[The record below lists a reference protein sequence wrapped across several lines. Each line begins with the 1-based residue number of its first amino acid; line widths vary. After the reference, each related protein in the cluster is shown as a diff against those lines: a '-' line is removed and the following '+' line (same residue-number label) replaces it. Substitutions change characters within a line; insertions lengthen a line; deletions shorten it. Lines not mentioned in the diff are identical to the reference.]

1 MILSQSAIALNRLLQ
16 SIQQGTASLNPKHML
31 TKSKC
36 SVIQVGRKSN
46 GIELKL
52 HEEKI
57 YNTESAV
64 YFGEV
69 IHKSGKAKF
78 NINEKCNILQDV
90 PSGTYQTKVGLQL
103 RQAMFVKG
111 FSLNRPTGPIQS

>member
-1 MILSQSAIALNRLLQ
+1 M
-16 SIQQGTASLNPKHML
+16 
-31 TKSKC
+31 
-36 SVIQVGRKSN
+36 IQVGRKSN

-78 NINEKCNILQDV
+78 NINEKCNKVYVIMAEIRAILQDL
-90 PSGTYQTKVGLQL
+90 PLGTYQTKVGLQL
-103 RQAMFVKG
+103 RQAMFVKR
-111 FSLNRPTGPIQS
+111 FH